1 MEFGPRRIEKRN
13 RAPVSCEPCRAR
25 KQMCNRGQPCEG
37 CTRRNQASLCRY
49 APNAIRNKPRP
60 PKAGNIQERLD
71 NLEMMLSSIA
81 SNPAASGIGI
91 GMGMGSKAGKQAAP
105 DSNNNNNN
113 RVSASFPQ
121 HRAAATSPQTRQDD
135 LTLPPEQPHRHE
147 SGNGQVSYIEPSHW
161 RAILDEIKEVREH
174 LSVFDRPLLQDEPE
188 RKSFVPEEGAGY
200 LFGTF
205 PAVELEDVIS
215 SLPERPVC
223 DALVSQ
229 YFNSRFMVLGIL
241 HPVKFQ
247 KEYEKFW
254 EAPLKAP
261 PLWIALLFSVLS
273 LTTTLRQ
280 ITVPYEAGDSGP
292 TASTLQQRTVECL
305 VLGRFATA
313 NAYSLEAMI
322 LHLQSCFLT
331 HNKLTT
337 DHWFEM
343 GTLIRLAFRIGY
355 HRDPDKLPGISV
367 FDGEMRRRVWHNI
380 FQVDA
385 LMSFQIGFPSMIP
398 TEFCDTKVPRNLQ
411 FSDLEIGMTSLPA
424 GRPLFENTPIRYPIA
439 KSGIMAVF
447 KKIVA
452 HSQSLSLPTYDNTI
466 MLDGEMRETYNML
479 PEILKGRDVI
489 RSFMDPSS
497 LIFERCTLEMLYLK
511 GLIVLHRRYINY
523 DVDSRRFEHSRRTC
537 AEAALDVLARQAD
550 LHQAAQPGGR
560 LYDDRWMVSSLTMHD
575 FLLAAMVICLE
586 LSVRLRR
593 PSSILSPGKDHDVL
607 TRREYRALQTSQS
620 IWASNSTVSPE
631 ARLAASALGLMIQ
644 KVAEKDASLVS
655 QSVSQFDLPVENPSL
670 AVSADDLPYAGP
682 MSQMID
688 SIEGLDWGLLDQYLQ
703 NQPMD
708 GIRME
713 GFDLDAGPS
722 HWFDI
727 Q

>member
-49 APNAIRNKPRP
+49 APNAIRNKPRAQKP
-60 PKAGNIQERLD
+60 GNIQERLD

-81 SNPAASGIGI
+81 SNPSVAALGIGV
-91 GMGMGSKAGKQAAP
+91 KAGKQAA
-105 DSNNNNNN
+105 SNTAS
-113 RVSASFPQ
+113 RSSAGCSQ
-121 HRAAATSPQTRQDD
+121 HRASATPPQARQEDHV
-135 LTLPPEQPHRHE
+135 LPPEQPHRHE

-174 LSVFDRPLLQDEPE
+174 LSAFDRPLLQEEPE
-188 RKSFVPEEGAGY
+188 RKSFVPEEGAEY
-200 LFGTF
+200 LFGRF
-205 PAVELEDVIS
+205 PVVDMEDVIS
-215 SLPERPVC
+215 SVPARSVC

-229 YFNSRFMVLGIL
+229 YFNSRYMVLGIL
-241 HPVKFQ
+241 HPTKFQ

-254 EAPLKAP
+254 EAPVKAP
-261 PLWIALLFSVLS
+261 PLWVALLFSVLS
-273 LTTTLRQ
+273 LTMALRQ
-280 ITVPYEAGDSGP
+280 MAGPSEGSDSS
-292 TASTLQQRTVECL
+292 STISNLQQRTVECL

-313 NAYSLEAMI
+313 NAYALEAMM
-322 LHLQSCFLT
+322 LHLQSCYLT
-331 HNKLTT
+331 HNKLTS

-355 HRDPDKLPGISV
+355 HRDPDTLPGISI

-385 LMSFQIGFPSMIP
+385 LMSFQMGFPSMIP

-411 FSDLEIGMTSLPA
+411 FSDLEIGMTSLPP

-439 KSGIMAVF
+439 KSGIMSVF

-452 HSQSLSLPTYDNTI
+452 HSQSLSLPTYENTI
-466 MLDGEMRETYNML
+466 LLDGEMRETYNGL
-479 PEILKGRDVI
+479 PEILKGRDVN

-537 AEAALDVLARQAD
+537 AEAALDMLARHAD

-560 LYDDRWMVSSLTMHD
+560 LYDDRWMISSLTMHD
-575 FLLAAMVICLE
+575 FLLAAMVVCLD

-607 TRREYRALQTSQS
+607 TRREYLALQTSRA
-620 IWASNSTVSPE
+620 IWAANSILSPE
-631 ARLAASALGLMIQ
+631 AGLAASALGLMIQ
-644 KVAEKDASLVS
+644 KVAEKDASLASQAVS
-655 QSVSQFDLPVENPSL
+655 QPNVAAEHTSL
-670 AVSADDLPYAGP
+670 AVSTEDLPYAGP

-688 SIEGLDWGLLDQYLQ
+688 SIEGLDWGLLDQYFQ
-703 NQPMD
+703 NYPVEAT
-708 GIRME
+708 RME
-713 GFDLDAGPS
+713 GLDLDSGAS